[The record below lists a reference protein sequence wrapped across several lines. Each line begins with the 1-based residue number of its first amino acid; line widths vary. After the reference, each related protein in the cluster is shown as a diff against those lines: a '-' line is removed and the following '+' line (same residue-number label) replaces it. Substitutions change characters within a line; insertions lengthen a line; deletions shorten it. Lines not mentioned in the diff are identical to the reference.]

1 MNWKLRCM
9 VIDDEP
15 LAVELMESYV
25 RKTPFLELVGSCGSG
40 TAAFTALRRQTVD
53 LLFCDIQMPGLSGM
67 ELSRMLP
74 AQTRVIFTTAFPQY
88 AVEGFRV
95 QAMDYLLKP
104 ISYNDFLTAANKALA
119 WFDLKR
125 RAEQSLHSGAESPAG
140 ASGLSAAAET
150 ESGGNASQSVGTAA
164 PAGAAGAAGAAGESP
179 AVQGGGQEGSQGSG
193 QRATQ
198 GTGPAGRFGD
208 DLRQSLFVKTEYRLQ
223 QIPLER
229 ILYIEGLKD
238 YVKIHV
244 EGEAHPVV
252 SLLSLKSLEE
262 QLPAD
267 RFIRVHR
274 SYIVQPSKI
283 HTIERNRIRFDRERI
298 PISENYRQ
306 PFYDFLARHA
316 LLPGGIPGKE

>member
-1 MNWKLRCM
+1 MKLRCV

-15 LAVELMESYV
+15 LAVELLESYV
-25 RKTPFLELVGSCGSG
+25 RKTPLLELTGSYGSG
-40 TAAFTALRRQTVD
+40 SSACEALREDPVD
-53 LLFCDIQMPGLSGM
+53 LVFCDIQMPGINGM

-74 AQTRVIFTTAFPQY
+74 PETRIIFTTAFSSY

-95 QAMDYLLKP
+95 NAVDYLLKP
-104 ISYNDFLTAANKALA
+104 ISYTEFLSAAEKALA
-119 WFDLKR
+119 WFEL
-125 RAEQSLHSGAESPAG
+125 RARAD
-140 ASGLSAAAET
+140 AAAHPEAAEPAT
-150 ESGGNASQSVGTAA
+150 AQPASVPAA
-164 PAGAAGAAGAAGESP
+164 SK
-179 AVQGGGQEGSQGSG
+179 
-193 QRATQ
+193 
-198 GTGPAGRFGD
+198 
-208 DLRQSLFVKTEYRLQ
+208 SLFVKTEYRLQ
-223 QIPLER
+223 QIELDR

-252 SLLSLKSLEE
+252 SLMSLKSLEE

-283 HTIERNRIRFDRERI
+283 RTIERNRIVFGKEYI

-306 PFYDFLARHA
+306 AFFDFLAAHS
-316 LLPGGIPGKE
+316 PIV

>member
-15 LAVELMESYV
+15 LAVELMEGYV
-25 RKTPFLELVGSCGSG
+25 LKTPFLELVGSCGSG
-40 TAAFTALRRQTVD
+40 TAAFAMLRQQPVD

-74 AQTRVIFTTAFPQY
+74 RDTRVIFTTAFSQY

-95 QAMDYLLKP
+95 QALDYLLKP
-104 ISYNDFLTAANKALA
+104 ISYNDFLAAANKALA
-119 WFDLKR
+119 WFELKR
-125 RAEQSLHSGAESPAG
+125 RAEQGGAAEDSA
-140 ASGLSAAAET
+140 ANSAAAPLGPDT
-150 ESGGNASQSVGTAA
+150 
-164 PAGAAGAAGAAGESP
+164 PAAAGAAAGEP
-179 AVQGGGQEGSQGSG
+179 ALHRAGERPEGN
-193 QRATQ
+193 
-198 GTGPAGRFGD
+198 
-208 DLRQSLFVKTEYRLQ
+208 RQSLIVKTEYRLQ
-223 QIPLER
+223 QIPLDR
-229 ILYIEGLKD
+229 IRYIEGLKD

-283 HTIERNRIRFDRERI
+283 RTIERNRILFDGERI
-298 PISENYRQ
+298 PISESYRQ